1 MVDMVIQSLFLKSSI
16 PLLGKDW
23 GVGHG
28 HTEPSSE
35 KLSTSSRTGKGWC
48 AGLVLS
54 LPHRSSALSL
64 LGKGRVPHIVPEDR
78 VDGVCD
84 HDHELCL
91 RLTREQQSW
100 VASLL
105 NFGAFTAG
113 PISGQCL
120 QDEASR

>member
-16 PLLGKDW
+16 PFLGKDW

-78 VDGVCD
+78 VDGVYD
-84 HDHELCL
+84 HDHLLCSDHEPKL
-91 RLTREQQSW
+91 PCHAKEKWRDRDGSGHNT
-100 VASLL
+100 LL
-105 NFGAFTAG
+105 LG
-113 PISGQCL
+113 
-120 QDEASR
+120 